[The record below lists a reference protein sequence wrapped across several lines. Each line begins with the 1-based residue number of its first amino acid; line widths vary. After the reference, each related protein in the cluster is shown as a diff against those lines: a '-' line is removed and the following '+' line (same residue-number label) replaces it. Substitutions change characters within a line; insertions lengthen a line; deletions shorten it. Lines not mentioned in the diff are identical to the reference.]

1 MADGVL
7 RALIDGDL
15 MVCVAVVTEAAR
27 EARARHH
34 LHSVSASLLGQGLAG
49 GVLLGSLQK
58 SDSRINLQVE
68 CDGPLA
74 GFFVD
79 ATSTGDC
86 RGYAK
91 NPALEIELGEGP
103 FRWRAALGNSGF
115 LSVLRDIGD
124 EFYRSSVQLEAMD
137 VAGDLDRY
145 FEISDQVATKVAID
159 VRHDDGE
166 ALGAVAGVLV
176 QSLPKGDLKSL
187 QAIGERLRGGLTQAL
202 AQGPEVTPR
211 GLLEA
216 LFPRATPV
224 IEYPVAFRCTCSRER
239 VMRTMLSLGAKELQE
254 IVDTMGSTAVTCQ
267 FCGTRREITLVDLF
281 DLLAQL
287 GVTQPN

>member
-1 MADGVL
+1 MADGVV

-15 MVCVAVVTEAAR
+15 MVCVAVVTDAAR
-27 EARARHH
+27 EARTRHR
-34 LHSVSASLLGQGLAG
+34 LQSVSASLLGQGLAG
-49 GVLLGSLQK
+49 GLLLGSLQK

-79 ATSTGDC
+79 ANSTGDC

-91 NPALEIELGEGP
+91 NPALEVELGEGP

-115 LSVLRDIGD
+115 LSVLRDIGK
-124 EFYRSSVQLEAMD
+124 EFYRSSVQLEAMN
-137 VAGDLDRY
+137 VGGDLERY
-145 FEISDQVATKVAID
+145 FAISDQVPTKVAID
-159 VRHDDGE
+159 VRHDPGE
-166 ALGAVAGVLV
+166 ALGALAGVLV
-176 QSLPKGDLKSL
+176 QALPKGDLARL
-187 QAIGERLRGGLTQAL
+187 EVIGVRLPGDLTRAL
-202 AQGPEVTPR
+202 DHEAAVTPR

-216 LFPRATPV
+216 LFPGASPI

>member
-1 MADGVL
+1 MADGVV
-7 RALIDGDL
+7 RALIEGNL
-15 MVCVAVVTEAAR
+15 LVSLTVVTEAAR
-27 EARARHH
+27 EARARHK
-34 LHSVSASLLGQGLAG
+34 LQSVSASLLGQGLAG

-58 SDSRINLQVE
+58 SESRINLQVE

-79 ATSTGDC
+79 ATAGGDC

-91 NPALEIELGEGP
+91 NPGLEIELGEGP

-115 LSVLRDIGD
+115 LSVLRDVGE
-124 EFYRSSVQLEAMD
+124 EFYRSSVQLEAMS

-145 FEISDQVATKVAID
+145 FAISDQVPTRVAID
-159 VRHDDGE
+159 VRHDAAE
-166 ALGAVAGVLV
+166 VLGAVAGVLV
-176 QSLPKGDLKSL
+176 QSLPQGDVKALET
-187 QAIGERLRGGLTQAL
+187 IGQTLSTRLTQAL
-202 AQGPEVTPR
+202 QHQPEATPL
-211 GLLEA
+211 GLLAE
-216 LFPRATPV
+216 LFPGAEPT

-239 VMRTMLSLGAKELQE
+239 VMRTMLSLGAAELQD

-267 FCGTRREITLVDLF
+267 FCATKREITLGDLF